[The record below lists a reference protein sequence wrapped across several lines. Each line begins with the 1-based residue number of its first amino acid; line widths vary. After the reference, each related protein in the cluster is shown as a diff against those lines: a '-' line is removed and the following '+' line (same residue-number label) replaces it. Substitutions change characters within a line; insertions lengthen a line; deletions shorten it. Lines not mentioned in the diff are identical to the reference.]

1 MQAMD
6 DMALLREYAAR
17 NSEAAFET
25 LVSRRVG
32 FVYSAALRQ
41 VRDPHLAEE
50 ITQAVFIIL
59 AHKAGRIPDKTILC
73 GWLFKTTRFAAIAQI
88 RTDAKRRRR
97 EQEAQMQTELQPTAP
112 DLFWE
117 QMSPLLDE
125 ALATL
130 GETDRQAVL
139 LRFFEN
145 KSLAEVGSHLGT
157 GEDPARKRVS
167 RALEKLHRYFSKH
180 GISSTTDAL
189 AGAIS
194 ANSVQV
200 APAMLAKSITVA
212 AMAKGAA
219 ASGSIPAL
227 VKGVL
232 KLLAWH
238 NAKAA
243 IITGAAIVVATGAT
257 PLLVKAVNSAHTTYP
272 DIQGAW
278 ENVEDTSQL
287 NPAGT
292 YCLHEVLKV
301 SKTNGA
307 YRATL
312 DLIELGQSD
321 FPLTAFTYKNGT
333 VRLQISTWDHYEG
346 TVDPTGTE
354 IRGFF
359 MSRNGYK
366 ADAVWK
372 RTTHPAVVPPP
383 LAESDY
389 APTGNSALQG
399 FWEGYATVKGIP
411 LRMNLKISEPS
422 PGNFRA
428 EWDDLDAGFRHI
440 PVTVTYNKPTVKM
453 KLTFWSGRELEATMN
468 SSNTEFRC
476 SMPAGSPDIPWTFK
490 RGHQEPAGDYSFVSK
505 TDLQGHWQGT
515 LKSVDGIKLRLNL
528 HIARLPDGK
537 FSATLDSPDQGSSG
551 ALATAVRYRPPEV
564 RIEWVWMK
572 CSFAGKLEHGELSG
586 VFGSTRS
593 KVPVVFQRSDLK

>member
-6 DMALLREYAAR
+6 DMALLREYATG

-41 VRDPHLAEE
+41 VRDPYLAEE
-50 ITQAVFIIL
+50 VTQAVFIIL
-59 AHKAGRIPDKTILC
+59 AQKAGRISGKTILA
-73 GWLFKTTRFAAIAQI
+73 GWLFRATRCAGLAQM
-88 RTDAKRRRR
+88 RAEAKRRQR
-97 EQEAQMQTELQPTAP
+97 EQEANMQSEIQPTAS

-145 KSLAEVGSHLGT
+145 RSMAEVGHSLGT
-157 GEDPARKRVS
+157 GEDTARKRVS

-180 GISSTTDAL
+180 GVSSTMDAL

-194 ANSVQV
+194 ANSVQAVPV
-200 APAMLAKSITVA
+200 ALAKSITVA

-232 KLLAWH
+232 KLMAWH
-238 NAKAA
+238 STKAA

-257 PLLVKAVNSAHTTYP
+257 PLLVKAVHSAHTTYP

-287 NPAGT
+287 DPTWRGKV
-292 YCLHEVLKV
+292 HQVLKV
-301 SKTNGA
+301 SRTNDA
-307 YRATL
+307 YQATVNM
-312 DLIELGQSD
+312 IETGQSD
-321 FPLTAFTYKNGT
+321 FPITAVTYKSGT
-333 VRLQISTWDHYEG
+333 LRLQIHTWGHYEG

-354 IRGFF
+354 IHGFF
-359 MSRNGYK
+359 MSWDGRK

-372 RTTHPAVVPPP
+372 RTTHPDVAPPP

-399 FWEGYATVKGIP
+399 FWEGHATVKGIP
-411 LRMNLKISEPS
+411 QRGNLKISEPS

-428 EWDDLDAGFRHI
+428 EADDLDFGVRHI
-440 PVTVTYNKPTVKM
+440 PVTLAYNK
-453 KLTFWSGRELEATMN
+453 LTMILKFWWGSEFEATMN

-490 RGHQEPAGDYSFVSK
+490 RGHQEPAGDFSFTSK
-505 TDLQGHWQGT
+505 IDLQGHWQGT
-515 LKSVDGIKLRLNL
+515 LKSMDGIKLRFNL
-528 HIARLPDGK
+528 HIAKLPDRK
-537 FSATLDSPDQGSSG
+537 YSATLDSLDQGLSG
-551 ALATAVRYRPPEV
+551 ALATVVRYRPPEV

-586 VFGSTRS
+586 VFSSVRS
-593 KVPVVFQRSDLK
+593 KVPVVFQRSDVK